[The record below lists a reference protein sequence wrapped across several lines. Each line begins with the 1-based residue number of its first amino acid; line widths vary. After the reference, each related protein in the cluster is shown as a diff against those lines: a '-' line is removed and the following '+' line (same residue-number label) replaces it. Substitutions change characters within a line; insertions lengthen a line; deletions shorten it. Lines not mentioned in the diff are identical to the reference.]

1 MALRR
6 FGIAIALVL
15 TPFGASAETLADVR
29 NDLGALRA
37 EIASLKAELT
47 ATGSTDPLAGDAP
60 TLDRIQTMEQSLT
73 RLTAKTED
81 LEIRLGRVVSDGT
94 NRIGDLEFRICDL
107 DPACDIGS
115 IGETA
120 PLGGET
126 SAAPAPI
133 AQPTPSQAPSLAI
146 GEQADFQRA
155 SEALA
160 SGDFRAAADQFATFS
175 QTYPGGPLAAQA
187 NLLRGDA
194 LAGLGD
200 MAPAARAYLEAFS
213 ANPEGPDAPQ
223 SLFKLGKALADL
235 GQTSEA
241 CVTLG
246 EVANR
251 FPTAEQALEA
261 QSARRNLGCS

>member
-1 MALRR
+1 MLRR
-6 FGIAIALVL
+6 FSIVTALVL
-15 TPFGASAETLADVR
+15 APLGANAETLADVR
-29 NDLGALRA
+29 ADLAPLRA
-37 EIASLKAELT
+37 EIAALKAELT
-47 ATGSTDPLAGDAP
+47 ATGSTNPLAGDGP
-60 TLDRIQTMEQSLT
+60 TLDRIQTLENTVQ

-81 LEIRLGRVVSDGT
+81 LEIRLGRVVADGT
-94 NRIGDLEFRICDL
+94 NRIGDLEFRLCDL
-107 DPACDIGS
+107 DPACNIAN

-120 PLGGET
+120 PLGGE
-126 SAAPAPI
+126 AGVAPAPVV
-133 AQPTPSQAPSLAI
+133 QPTPSEEPSLAI

-160 SGDFRAAADQFATFS
+160 TGDFRAAADQFAAFS
-175 QTYPGGPLAAQA
+175 ATYPGGPLAGQA

-194 LAGLGD
+194 LAGLGE

-213 ANPEGPDAPQ
+213 GNPEGPEAPQ

-246 EVANR
+246 EVAAR
-251 FPTAEQALEA
+251 FPDAEQALQA
-261 QSARRNLGCS
+261 QSARRNLGCE